1 MNASPQ
7 PDPAQ
12 TRWMILNLVRVGGLV
27 LSVVGAIVWK
37 KGMGEF
43 QDATVGKLVL
53 VAGLFLS
60 LVVPALL
67 RRAWRSKDTATDDPR
82 R

>member
-1 MNASPQ
+1 
-7 PDPAQ
+7 
-12 TRWMILNLVRVGGLV
+12 
-27 LSVVGAIVWK
+27 
-37 KGMGEF
+37 MGEF